1 MCVSLIIP
9 SERSLTQEWTYFA
22 IPFTGSSK
30 QPQLNKIL
38 FRNKTEKRTIQNS
51 VKCFLLMKRGMHSER
66 VTQESKVWAMPY
78 LLKLDH

>member
-1 MCVSLIIP
+1 MNQIYQYSI
-9 SERSLTQEWTYFA
+9 T
-22 IPFTGSSK
+22 PFTGSSK